1 MRKTWPRLKPEKAA
15 AAVYGVP
22 AFAWLAAAAAMDW
35 ELSKENFQPLKQG
48 RLPGQLQPLKPQA
61 APAASADLEE
71 TRKYAPRPASSH

>member
-1 MRKTWPRLKPEKAA
+1 
-15 AAVYGVP
+15 
-22 AFAWLAAAAAMDW
+22 MDW

-71 TRKYAPRPASSH
+71 TRKCAPRPASSH